1 MVFLNLH
8 VEFDLKHTMV
18 LQISFGVF
26 WIERTKFMSATDAKT
41 SVRNYTV
48 LINFVYVLQV
58 PIAVAARSNA

>member
-26 WIERTKFMSATDAKT
+26 WIEMTEVF
-41 SVRNYTV
+41 
-48 LINFVYVLQV
+48 
-58 PIAVAARSNA
+58 